1 MLWETL
7 VNDNKTYELIDELYS
22 YFIDYLNIRDEKTYM
37 GRQLYR
43 IIEKEVLKHYGTVS
57 KNDFEYITKQ
67 DINEIISIF
76 SKKLDKRKLH

>member
-1 MLWETL
+1 M
-7 VNDNKTYELIDELYS
+7 NDNKTYELIDELYS

-57 KNDFEYITKQ
+57 KNDLEYITKQ
-67 DINEIISIF
+67 DMDNIRLVFNKIW
-76 SKKLDKRKLH
+76 DKRKLH

>member
-1 MLWETL
+1 MMQ
-7 VNDNKTYELIDELYS
+7 NDKTYELIDELYS

-67 DINEIISIF
+67 DINKIISIF